1 MLKIEFRNLMVKK
14 VFLLCF
20 LLLLCAANVR
30 NQTIAPDVLVDTSK
44 AQTFNERLGTDDGA
58 AFAILYGANLRGNL
72 DLCDCNHPRG
82 GIARRV
88 GYVEAFKQ
96 HFKDTPV
103 LQVEVGNFWYD
114 SSIEIP
120 HVLLQ
125 NDYVSRAYSRWMIDV
140 INLGRLDLSYA
151 NRLFDLNGIAERT
164 TNLPMMQNVISA
176 NAKLADSAVAPPPY
190 IIKEVSGKRIKNGKK
205 LRVGFLGL
213 VEPQN
218 VGSGMT
224 DAGVKNIYEMARK
237 FVPEL
242 RKKCDV
248 LIILSYSEYAAAMR
262 LAKENPEADLV
273 IAGNAEALYKPRLV
287 GKTVV
292 LYAAPGNTQEG
303 DLRFYIASDGKI
315 SFKFRSSDLD
325 ALTPSD
331 EAALKFAEEA
341 RNEVF
346 RLKNK

>member
-1 MLKIEFRNLMVKK
+1 MVKK
-14 VFLLCF
+14 AFILCS
-20 LLLLCAANVR
+20 LLLFFAATVY

-44 AQTFNERLGTDDGA
+44 AQTMAERLGEDDGA

-88 GYVEAFKQ
+88 GYVENFKKR
-96 HFKDTPV
+96 FADIPV

-114 SSIEIP
+114 STIEIP

-125 NDYVSRAYSRWMIDV
+125 NEYVSRAYSRWLVDV

-151 NRLFDLNGIAERT
+151 NHLFALNGIAERT
-164 TNLPMMQNVISA
+164 TAMPMMQNVISA
-176 NAKLADSAVAPPPY
+176 NGKLADTAVAPPPY
-190 IIKEVSGKRIKNGKK
+190 IIKEISGKRIKNGKK
-205 LRVGFLGL
+205 IRVGFLGL
-213 VEPQN
+213 VEPMKT
-218 VGSGMT
+218 GSGMT
-224 DAGVKNIYEMARK
+224 DSGVKNIFDSARK
-237 FVPEL
+237 YVPEL
-242 RKKCDV
+242 RRKCDV
-248 LIILSYSEYAAAMR
+248 LIILSHSEHAAAMR
-262 LAKENPEADLV
+262 LAAENPEADIV

-303 DLRFYIASDGKI
+303 DLRFYIAPEGKI
-315 SFKFRSSDLD
+315 SFKFRSTDLD
-325 ALTPSD
+325 EITPSD
-331 EAALKFAEEA
+331 DKALKFAEEA

-346 RLKNK
+346 KLKNK

>member
-1 MLKIEFRNLMVKK
+1 MVKK
-14 VFLLCF
+14 VFF
-20 LLLLCAANVR
+20 IGSLLLLLAANTR
-30 NQTIAPDVLVDTSK
+30 TQTLAPDVLVDTSK
-44 AQTFNERLGTDDGA
+44 AQTLEERLGADDGA

-88 GYVEAFKQ
+88 GYVEAFKKRFPQ
-96 HFKDTPV
+96 TPV
-103 LQVEVGNFWYD
+103 LQVDVGNFWYD

-125 NDYVSRAYSRWMIDV
+125 NDYVTRAYSRWLVDV
-140 INLGRLDLSYA
+140 VNLGRYDLSYA
-151 NRLFDLNGIAERT
+151 NRLFSVNGIAERT
-164 TNLPMMQNVISA
+164 TAMPVMQNVISA
-176 NAKLADSAVAPPPY
+176 NGNFADTAVAPPPY
-190 IIKEVSGKRIKNGKK
+190 IIKEVSGKRIKKK
-205 LRVGFLGL
+205 IRVGFLGV
-213 VEPQN
+213 VEPMN
-218 VGSGMT
+218 VGSGMS
-224 DAGVKNIYEMARK
+224 DAGVKNIFTTARK

-242 RKKCDV
+242 KRKCDV
-248 LIILSYSEYAAAMR
+248 LIILAHSEHAAAMR
-262 LAKENPEADLV
+262 LATENPEADLV

-303 DLRFYIASDGKI
+303 DLRFYIAPNGKI
-315 SFKFRSSDLD
+315 NFKFRSTDLD

-331 EAALKFAEEA
+331 EAALKFAETA

-346 RLKNK
+346 KLRNR